1 MRFRP
6 AAEPERSCVGSELRD
21 GVRAM
26 SARVIDKPKR
36 QVTEGPYGAPS
47 CSYPENVKR
56 NENQKVVFS
65 HSKAISTSG
74 GLVGGEGSPAPS
86 AIAKVAGMKTL
97 QFSVPARV
105 SDCEGNGFGAV
116 ENREYK
122 TAAVGRPAAKLSRIP
137 RHLGALTLLLALA
150 CGSAGPASARDMTFA
165 SPSAA
170 LEQGIGAYKAG
181 HYQLAEPALKF
192 AADAG
197 GFFGRYYLAQ
207 LYSDNNSA
215 YTDHGKAYRLFL
227 RIVDENANADP
238 DDDQR
243 APYVGKALTA
253 VAGYTR
259 RGLPEIGLVPNA
271 ERAAKFFRDAA
282 TFFRDSDAQFEL
294 AKMHLKG
301 EGVALDQRLAFH
313 WLSTLTQEG
322 HAGAQA
328 FLADLLWRGKDMP
341 KDEKRALALIKVAV
355 ANAQERDRIWI
366 EDIYQNIFCGASSGI
381 RADADGLVAV
391 WKRLYAPRSGADQ
404 GEHLG
409 LGIAART
416 CGDGEPLPLP
426 RQTNGN
432 AEQRTPASAA
442 PDTKAL
448 QGGAASG
455 LREIGASRR

>member
-1 MRFRP
+1 M
-6 AAEPERSCVGSELRD
+6 D
-21 GVRAM
+21 
-26 SARVIDKPKR
+26 ARVFDTPKWSGR
-36 QVTEGPYGAPS
+36 HRAEGLTRAPRRS
-47 CSYPENVKR
+47 NLENVKFS
-56 NENQKVVFS
+56 ENQKVVLS
-65 HSKAISTSG
+65 VSKAISASG
-74 GLVGGEGSPAPS
+74 GVADVMRSLAREG
-86 AIAKVAGMKTL
+86 AIVKVAGMKTL
-97 QFSVPARV
+97 QFGGPARV
-105 SDCEGNGFGAV
+105 SDCLKVV
-116 ENREYK
+116 ENRDDK
-122 TAAVGRPAAKLSRIP
+122 TGEIFDRRRATLLAATRTLLAKRVLGS
-137 RHLGALTLLLALA
+137 LGALALLLTLA
-150 CGSAGPASARDMTFA
+150 FSWAAPAVAGSVTFA

-181 HYQLAEPALKF
+181 HYQLAEPALKV
-192 AADAG
+192 AADTG
-197 GFFGRYYLAQ
+197 EFFGQYYLAQ

-215 YTDHGKAYRLFL
+215 YTDHGKAYKLFVG
-227 RIVDENANADP
+227 IVDENANADP

-243 APYVGKALTA
+243 ASYVGKALTA

-301 EGVALDQRLAFH
+301 EGVAQDQRLAFH

-355 ANAQERDRIWI
+355 ANAPERDRIWI

-381 RADADGLVAV
+381 RQDADGLVAV
-391 WKRLYAPRSGADQ
+391 WKRLYSPRAGADQ
-404 GEHLG
+404 GDHLG

-416 CGDGEPLPLP
+416 CGSGEALPLP
-426 RQTNGN
+426 DVSREGRKTNGSVDQ
-432 AEQRTPASAA
+432 QRTPAAA
-442 PDTKAL
+442 VPDTKAL
-448 QGGAASG
+448 HGGAASG
-455 LREIGASRR
+455 IREIGAGRR

>member
-1 MRFRP
+1 MRAMGARVFDTWTWSGRH
-6 AAEPERSCVGSELRD
+6 AAEGS
-21 GVRAM
+21 AP
-26 SARVIDKPKR
+26 APHRV
-36 QVTEGPYGAPS
+36 TLG
-47 CSYPENVKR
+47 NVKR
-56 NENQKVVFS
+56 NGNQKVVRS
-65 HSKAISTSG
+65 ISNAISSRDGAG
-74 GLVGGEGSPAPS
+74 GLSGSPIPGD
-86 AIAKVAGMKTL
+86 IFVKVAGMSRL
-97 QFSVPARV
+97 QFGGPARV
-105 SDCEGNGFGAV
+105 VDREEEAFRAV
-116 ENREYK
+116 EVRDGNSRSS
-122 TAAVGRPAAKLSRIP
+122 AGRILKS
-137 RHLGALTLLLALA
+137 LGALALLVTLAFGA
-150 CGSAGPASARDMTFA
+150 PAAVAASGLTFA

-181 HYQLAEPALKF
+181 HYQIAEPALKV

-197 GFFGRYYLAQ
+197 EFFGQYYLAQ

-215 YTDHGKAYRLFL
+215 YTDHGKAYKLFVG
-227 RIVDENANADP
+227 IVDENANADP

-271 ERAAKFFRDAA
+271 ERAAKFYRDAA

-301 EGVALDQRLAFH
+301 EGVAQDQRLAFH

-381 RADADGLVAV
+381 RQDADGLVAV
-391 WKRLYAPRSGADQ
+391 WKRLYSPRSGADQ
-404 GEHLG
+404 GDQLG

-416 CGDGEPLPLP
+416 CGNGEPLPEAAREGRL
-426 RQTNGN
+426 TNE
-432 AEQRTPASAA
+432 AADQRTPASAV

-448 QGGAASG
+448 QSGAAAG
-455 LREIGASRR
+455 FREIGAGRR

>member
-1 MRFRP
+1 
-6 AAEPERSCVGSELRD
+6 
-21 GVRAM
+21 VRAM
-26 SARVIDKPKR
+26 GATLFDTWGWSGRNAAEAAARPPHR
-36 QVTEGPYGAPS
+36 ATL
-47 CSYPENVKR
+47 ENVKR
-56 NENQKVVFS
+56 NENQKVVPS
-65 HSKAISTSG
+65 ISNAISRRG
-74 GLVGGEGSPAPS
+74 GAGDFNGSPIPGDAFV
-86 AIAKVAGMKTL
+86 KVAGMSRL
-97 QFSVPARV
+97 QFGGPARV
-105 SDCEGNGFGAV
+105 VD
-116 ENREYK
+116 REEE
-122 TAAVGRPAAKLSRIP
+122 AFRAVGIRDGISKSSAGRMLKS
-137 RHLGALTLLLALA
+137 LGALALLVTLAFGA
-150 CGSAGPASARDMTFA
+150 PAPVAASGVTFA

-181 HYQLAEPALKF
+181 HYQIAEPALKV

-197 GFFGRYYLAQ
+197 EFFGQYYLAQ

-215 YTDHGKAYRLFL
+215 YTDHGKAYKLFVG
-227 RIVDENANADP
+227 IVDENANADP

-271 ERAAKFFRDAA
+271 ERAAKFYRDAA

-301 EGVALDQRLAFH
+301 EGVAQDQRLAFH

-381 RADADGLVAV
+381 RQDADGLVAV
-391 WKRLYAPRSGADQ
+391 WKRLYSPRSGADQ
-404 GEHLG
+404 GDQLG

-416 CGDGEPLPLP
+416 CGYGEPLPLP
-426 RQTNGN
+426 EAAREGRQTNGS
-432 AEQRTPASAA
+432 ADQRTPASAV

-448 QGGAASG
+448 QGGAAAG
-455 LREIGASRR
+455 IREIGAGRR